1 MPDARRNAAS
11 TGVTAA
17 TLLRERLDAL
27 APALLPGA
35 QRVRALQ
42 RLSGGASQELWSFEL
57 HAPER
62 PPTRHVLRRA
72 AEGSALRPAGD
83 AGLAAEAQLM
93 ALAAAADVPVP
104 KVELLLQPEHGLG
117 EGFVM
122 QYVDGETLGHRI
134 TVSPALVGARAQL
147 ARQCGRTLARIHQ
160 LQSTALPPLRRAP
173 AAAER
178 AHWEALH
185 RRRGVA
191 RPVFELALH
200 WLKSHPV
207 AEPQR
212 LCLVHGDFRNGNL
225 VVDAGG
231 LRAVLD
237 WELAHLGD
245 PMEDLAWLCLNAW
258 RFGHIDLPV
267 GGFGHR
273 ADLYA
278 GYVDGGG
285 TVNAERVH
293 HWEVLGALK
302 WGLIC
307 EGRADAFL
315 SGAERDVEH
324 AAVGRRASETEID
337 LLELLAAR

>member
-1 MPDARRNAAS
+1 MLLDAAS
-11 TGVTAA
+11 VNVAGTTV
-17 TLLRERLDAL
+17 LQERLDAL
-27 APALLPGA
+27 APALRPGA
-35 QRVRALQ
+35 DRVAALQ

-57 HAPER
+57 RWPDR
-62 PPTRHVLRRA
+62 PPMGYVLRRA
-72 AEGSALRPAGD
+72 AEGSASRPPGD

-93 ALAAAADVPVP
+93 ALAAAAGVPVP
-104 KVELLLQPEHGLG
+104 QVELLLQPEHELG

-122 QYVDGETLGHRI
+122 QFIAGETLGHRI
-134 TVSPALVGARAQL
+134 ASLPELDVAREQL
-147 ARQCGRTLARIHQ
+147 ARQCGLALARIHQ
-160 LQSTALPPLRRAP
+160 MQSTTLPPLRRAP

-178 AHWEALH
+178 AHYEAQH
-185 RRRGVA
+185 RRRGVH

-200 WLKSHPV
+200 WLKANPI
-207 AEPQR
+207 AEPQQ

-225 VVDAGG
+225 VVDSGG
-231 LRAVLD
+231 LLAVLD

-258 RFGHIDLPV
+258 RFGCIDLPV
-267 GGFGHR
+267 GGFGQR
-273 ADLYA
+273 ADLYS
-278 GYVDGGG
+278 GYAEGGG
-285 TVNAERVH
+285 TLNTERMH

-307 EGRADAFL
+307 EGRAEAFL

-337 LLELLAAR
+337 LLQLLAPR

>member
-1 MPDARRNAAS
+1 VD
-11 TGVTAA
+11 
-17 TLLRERLDAL
+17 
-27 APALLPGA
+27 
-35 QRVRALQ
+35 
-42 RLSGGASQELWSFEL
+42 
-57 HAPER
+57 
-62 PPTRHVLRRA
+62 PT
-72 AEGSALRPAGD
+72 
-83 AGLAAEAQLM
+83 
-93 ALAAAADVPVP
+93 
-104 KVELLLQPEHGLG
+104 
-117 EGFVM
+117 
-122 QYVDGETLGHRI
+122 
-134 TVSPALVGARAQL
+134 
-147 ARQCGRTLARIHQ
+147 
-160 LQSTALPPLRRAP
+160 P
-173 AAAER
+173 AAAYR
-178 AHWEALH
+178 ARLADIAAMSPPSPVVALG
-185 RRRGVA
+185 RRWLARHEPPPPDRVA
-191 RPVFELALH
+191 I
-200 WLKSHPV
+200 
-207 AEPQR
+207 
-212 LCLVHGDFRNGNL
+212 VHADLRNGNL
-225 VVDAGG
+225 IVDIVPSSHAYG
-231 LRAVLD
+231 LAAAID
-237 WELAHLGD
+237 WELGHVGD